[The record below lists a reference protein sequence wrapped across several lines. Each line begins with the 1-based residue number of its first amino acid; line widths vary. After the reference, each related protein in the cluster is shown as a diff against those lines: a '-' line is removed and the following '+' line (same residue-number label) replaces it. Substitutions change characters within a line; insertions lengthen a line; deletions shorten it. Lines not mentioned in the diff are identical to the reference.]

1 MSRCDEVKSV
11 GGAAVGRGALS
22 MKSAAPGHIGT
33 GRKEGAG
40 RADMVVRIVGCLVV
54 EETGV
59 RFGVEVVCWP
69 SSSGAFIMAVDAS
82 TSIPVAC

>member
-33 GRKEGAG
+33 GRKEGRG
-40 RADMVVRIVGCLVV
+40 RADMVVWIVGCLVGD
-54 EETGV
+54 ETGV

-69 SSSGAFIMAVDAS
+69 SSPGADIMAGNAS
-82 TSIPVAC
+82 TAIPVAC